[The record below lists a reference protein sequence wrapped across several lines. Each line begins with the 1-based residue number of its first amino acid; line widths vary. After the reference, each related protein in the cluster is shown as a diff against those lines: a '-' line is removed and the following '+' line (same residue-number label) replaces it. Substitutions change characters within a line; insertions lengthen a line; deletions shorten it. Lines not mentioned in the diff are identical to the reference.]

1 MDFPTKTLCLILA
14 IFNSFPSQVSLI
26 ETPTKLLVV
35 NGWSSNQK
43 VPNPQVLNVANPA
56 ESCELPQFPQDLIWS
71 TGGYT
76 DEGAVIC
83 SGRHPHTWLESNTCY
98 LLDNSNGKFVQ
109 TSSEL
114 TFPRALAGSVV
125 TSDEKL
131 WVLGGYSPSGQP
143 MMVTEMY
150 GSIQSLRQ
158 TTNDLPSSLFGFCV
172 AKINQTT
179 AIGTSKLIFSNIM
192 FL

>member
-1 MDFPTKTLCLILA
+1 MLCLVLA
-14 IFNSFPSQVSLI
+14 IFNGFYTQVSLL

-43 VPNPQVLNVANPA
+43 VPNPQVLNVVNPA

-131 WVLGGYSPSGQP
+131 WVLGGYSPLGQP

-158 TTNDLPSSLFGFCV
+158 TTNDLSSSLFGFCV

-179 AIGTSKLIFSNIM
+179 AIGTSKLISSNIL

>member
-1 MDFPTKTLCLILA
+1 MLCLVLA
-14 IFNSFPSQVSLI
+14 VFNGFYTQVSLI
-26 ETPTKLLVV
+26 ETPTKFLVV

-43 VPNPQVLNVANPA
+43 VPNPQVLNVANPS
-56 ESCELPQFPQDLIWS
+56 ESCELPQFPEPLIWS

-76 DEGAVIC
+76 DEGAIIC
-83 SGRHPHTWLESNTCY
+83 SGRHPHNWTETNECY
-98 LLDNSNGKFVQ
+98 LLNNTNGVFTKT
-109 TSSEL
+109 TSSL
-114 TFPRALAGSVV
+114 TLQRCLAGSVV

-131 WVLGGYSPSGQP
+131 WILGGYSSSGQP

-179 AIGTSKLIFSNIM
+179 AIGTSKLIFSNIL

>member
-1 MDFPTKTLCLILA
+1 MLCLVLA
-14 IFNSFPSQVSLI
+14 IFNGFYTQVSLI

-43 VPNPQVLNVANPA
+43 VPNPQVLNVANPS
-56 ESCELPQFPQDLIWS
+56 ESCELPQFPEPLIWS

-76 DEGAVIC
+76 DEGAIIC
-83 SGRHPHTWLESNTCY
+83 SGRHPHTWIETNECY
-98 LLDNSNGKFVQ
+98 LLNNTNGVFTKT
-109 TSSEL
+109 TSSL
-114 TFPRALAGSVV
+114 TLQRCLAGSVV

-131 WVLGGYSPSGQP
+131 WVLGGYSTDTGQP

-179 AIGTSKLIFSNIM
+179 AIGTSKLIFSNIL

>member
-1 MDFPTKTLCLILA
+1 MDFPKTLCVVLA
-14 IFNSFPSQVSLI
+14 IIIGVLHQVSLI

-83 SGRHPHTWLESNTCY
+83 SGRHPHTWLESKTCY

-131 WVLGGYSPSGQP
+131 WVLGGYNSGQP

-150 GSIQSLRQ
+150 SSIQ
-158 TTNDLPSSLFGFCV
+158 TTNDLSSSLFGFCV

-179 AIGTSKLIFSNIM
+179 AIGKSNI
-192 FL
+192 FE

>member
-26 ETPTKLLVV
+26 ETPTKLLVI

-43 VPNPQVLNVANPA
+43 VPNPQVLNVANPS
-56 ESCELPQFPQDLIWS
+56 ESCELPQFPEDLIWS

-76 DEGAVIC
+76 DEGVVIC
-83 SGRHPHTWLESNTCY
+83 SGRNPHTWAETNECY
-98 LLDNSNGKFVQ
+98 LLNNTNGVFTKT
-109 TSSEL
+109 TSSL
-114 TFPRALAGSVV
+114 TLQRSLAGSVV

-131 WVLGGYSPSGQP
+131 WVLGGYNSGQP

-150 GSIQSLRQ
+150 SSIQ
-158 TTNDLPSSLFGFCV
+158 TTNDLSSSLFGFCV

-179 AIGTSKLIFSNIM
+179 AIGKSNI
-192 FL
+192 FE

>member
-1 MDFPTKTLCLILA
+1 MDFAKTLCLILT

-43 VPNPQVLNVANPA
+43 VPNPQVLNVVNPT

-131 WVLGGYSPSGQP
+131 WVLGGYNSGQP

-158 TTNDLPSSLFGFCV
+158 TTNDLSSSLFGFCV
-172 AKINQTT
+172 TKINQTT
-179 AIGTSKLIFSNIM
+179 AIGKSNI
-192 FL
+192 FE

>member
-1 MDFPTKTLCLILA
+1 MDFPKTLCVVLA
-14 IFNSFPSQVSLI
+14 IIIGSVLHQVSLI

-43 VPNPQVLNVANPA
+43 VPNPQVLNVANPS
-56 ESCELPQFPQDLIWS
+56 ESCELPQFPKDLIWS

-76 DEGAVIC
+76 DEGAIIC
-83 SGRHPHTWLESNTCY
+83 SGRHPHTWTETNECY
-98 LLDNSNGKFVQ
+98 LLDNTNGVFTKT
-109 TSSEL
+109 TSSL
-114 TFPRALAGSVV
+114 TLQRSLAGSVV

-131 WVLGGYSPSGQP
+131 WVLGGYSPLGQP